1 MICLTLRRSLE
12 GEYIEKRTHYFCMKF
27 LIHIAFVLFAVM
39 HVSAQMQFET
49 KVSKDR
55 LGVNE
60 RLRVDFTM
68 NQDGDNF
75 TPPDFEDFTVVA
87 GPSQSVS
94 NSWVNGVRS
103 FSKTYTYFLMPKR
116 RGKVIIKQASIEY
129 DGQMY
134 KTIPV
139 PIEVTAAVEIPT
151 DPNDPEYIASQSIH
165 LIAEISK
172 SSPFLNE
179 PITVTY
185 KIYVNPYT
193 NVSGWQVIDS
203 PKFTDFWN
211 QNVDRKHE
219 VQNGTYNGQDYRYL
233 ILQETVLYP
242 QKTGVLKLEPLSM
255 NVSVEVRTNRRDF
268 FGNYM
273 YKRVNRVFA
282 SQELTVNV
290 KSLPEQGKPA
300 DFTGAVGTFKMDL
313 SLTKDK
319 VSATESTQA
328 KITVSGQG
336 NLKLFNLPKLEF
348 PNHIEAY
355 EPEHSE
361 NVTTQIDGMKGS
373 ITDSYTLVPNQK
385 GKYLIPGVTFSY
397 FDPNSKT
404 YKTLRSNDL
413 NLTADDAPAGVVANA
428 TSGNAPLTNKQSV
441 ALLGNQLRYLKIKT
455 ELKPIQNKKFFQSAS
470 FYASVLSPL
479 LLIPVVMLIGRRQRE
494 FVADQEGNRMRKANR
509 LAKKY
514 LSEAKNNL
522 GNQQNFYESLE
533 RAFHNYLKAKLKIET
548 SEFSKEKIQELL
560 LEKQV
565 ASEVTTDF
573 IGLLQSC
580 ELARYAAS
588 SEVAM
593 QRDYEKSVDLI
604 SILDKQIK

>member
-1 MICLTLRRSLE
+1 
-12 GEYIEKRTHYFCMKF
+12 MKL
-27 LIHIAFVLFAVM
+27 LIHFAFVLFSVTAVT
-39 HVSAQMQFET
+39 AQMQFEN
-49 KVSKDR
+49 KVSKNK
-55 LGVNE
+55 LGINE

-75 TPPDFEDFTVVA
+75 TPPNFDDFTVVA

-94 NSWVNGVRS
+94 NVWVNNVRS

-116 RGKVIIKQASIEY
+116 RGKITIQQASIEY
-129 DGQMY
+129 DGQVY

-139 PIEVTAAVEIPT
+139 PVEVTAAVEIPT

-165 LIAEISK
+165 LVAELSK

-203 PKFTDFWN
+203 PKFTDFWS

-233 ILQETVLYP
+233 ILQETILYP
-242 QKTGVLKLEPLSM
+242 QKTGILKLEPLSM

-273 YKRVNRVFA
+273 YKRLNKVFA
-282 SQELTVNV
+282 SQELTINV
-290 KSLPEQGKPA
+290 KQLPEQGKPA
-300 DFTGAVGTFKMDL
+300 DFTGAVGNFKMDL
-313 SLTKDK
+313 SLTKDR
-319 VSATESTQA
+319 VSASESTQA

-336 NLKLFNLPKLEF
+336 NLKLFNLPKLTF
-348 PNHIEAY
+348 PEHIESY

-361 NVTTQIDGMKGS
+361 NVTTKIDGMQGS

-413 NLTADDAPAGVVANA
+413 NLLADAAPAGAVSNNV
-428 TSGNAPLTNKQSV
+428 SGSSPSSNKQSV
-441 ALLGNQLRYLKIKT
+441 ALLGNQLRYLKLKT
-455 ELKPIQNKKFFQSAS
+455 ELKPVKNKNFFQSAS
-470 FYASVLSPL
+470 FYSLVLGPL
-479 LLIPVVMLIGRRQRE
+479 ILIPVAMIIGRKQRE
-494 FVADQEGNRMRKANR
+494 FVADHEGNRLRKANK

-514 LSEAKNNL
+514 LSEAKNNM

-560 LEKQV
+560 LEKSV
-565 ASEVTTDF
+565 TSEVTTDF

-580 ELARYAAS
+580 ELARYAPS

-593 QRDYEKSVDLI
+593 QKDYENSADLI

>member
-1 MICLTLRRSLE
+1 MKLLT
-12 GEYIEKRTHYFCMKF
+12 YF
-27 LIHIAFVLFAVM
+27 AFVLFSVTAVT
-39 HVSAQMQFET
+39 AQMQFEA
-49 KVSKDR
+49 KVSKNK

-75 TPPDFEDFTVVA
+75 TPPNFDDFTVVA

-94 NSWVNGVRS
+94 NVWVNNVRS

-116 RGKVIIKQASIEY
+116 RGKITINQASIEY
-129 DGQMY
+129 DGQVY

-139 PIEVTAAVEIPT
+139 PIEVTAAVEIPA

-165 LIAEISK
+165 LVAELSK

-203 PKFTDFWN
+203 PKFTDFWS
-211 QNVDRKHE
+211 QNVDRQHE

-233 ILQETVLYP
+233 ILQETILYP
-242 QKTGVLKLEPLSM
+242 QKTGILKLEPLSM

-273 YKRVNRVFA
+273 YKRVNKVFA

-290 KSLPEQGKPA
+290 KQLPEQGKPA
-300 DFTGAVGTFKMDL
+300 DFTGAVGNFKMDL
-313 SLTKDK
+313 SLTKDR

-328 KITVSGQG
+328 KISVSGQG
-336 NLKLFNLPKLEF
+336 NLKLFNLPKLTF
-348 PNHIEAY
+348 PEHIESF

-361 NVTTQIDGMKGS
+361 NVTTKIDGMQGS

-413 NLTADDAPAGVVANA
+413 SLLADAAPAGVVSNN
-428 TSGNAPLTNKQSV
+428 TSGSSPSSNKQSV
-441 ALLGNQLRYLKIKT
+441 ALLGNQLRYLKLKT
-455 ELKPIQNKKFFQSAS
+455 ELKPVKNKNFFQSVS
-470 FYASVLSPL
+470 FYSLVLGPL
-479 LLIPVVMLIGRRQRE
+479 LLIPVAMIIGRKQRE
-494 FVADQEGNRMRKANR
+494 FVADHEGNRLRKANK

-514 LSEAKNNL
+514 LSEAKNKM
-522 GNQQNFYESLE
+522 GNQQSFYESLE

-560 LEKQV
+560 LEKSV
-565 ASEVTTDF
+565 TSEVTKDF

-580 ELARYAAS
+580 ELARYTPS

-593 QRDYEKSVDLI
+593 QKDYEKSADLI

>member
-1 MICLTLRRSLE
+1 MKPLT
-12 GEYIEKRTHYFCMKF
+12 IF
-27 LIHIAFVLFAVM
+27 AFILFSVTG
-39 HVSAQMQFET
+39 VTAQMQFET
-49 KVSKDR
+49 KVSKER

-60 RLRVDFTM
+60 RLRVDFSM

-75 TPPDFEDFTVVA
+75 TPPDFEDFTVVG

-94 NSWVNGVRS
+94 NTWINSVRS

-116 RGKVIIKQASIEY
+116 RGRVIIKQASIEY
-129 DGQMY
+129 DGQVY

-165 LIAEISK
+165 LVAELSK
-172 SSPFLNE
+172 ASPYLNE

-219 VQNGTYNGQDYRYL
+219 VQSGTYNGQDYRYL

-242 QKTGVLKLEPLSM
+242 QKTGTLKLEPLSM

-290 KSLPEQGKPA
+290 KQLPEQGKPT
-300 DFTGAVGTFKMDL
+300 DFTGAVGNFKMDL

-348 PNHIEAY
+348 PDHIEAY
-355 EPEHSE
+355 EPEHTE
-361 NVTTQIDGMKGS
+361 NVTTKIDGMQGS
-373 ITDSYTLVPNQK
+373 ISDSYTLVPNQK
-385 GKYLIPGVTFSY
+385 GKYLIAGATFSY
-397 FDPNSKT
+397 FDPSTKT

-413 NLTADDAPAGVVANA
+413 NLLADEAPAGVVSNA
-428 TSGNAPLTNKQSV
+428 ASGGSTASTNKQSV
-441 ALLGNQLRYLKIKT
+441 ALLGNQLRYLKLST
-455 ELKPIQNKKFFQSAS
+455 DLKPISSKRFFQSPS
-470 FYASVLSPL
+470 FYASVLGPL
-479 LLIPVVMLIGRRQRE
+479 LLIPVAMIIGRKQRE
-494 FVADQEGNRMRKANR
+494 FAADQAGNRVRKANK

-522 GNQQNFYESLE
+522 GNQQSFYESLE

-560 LEKQV
+560 LEKKV
-565 ASEVTTDF
+565 TSEVTTDF

-580 ELARYAAS
+580 ELARYAPS

-593 QRDYEKSVDLI
+593 QRDYEKSADLI
-604 SILDKQIK
+604 SILDKQIN

>member
-1 MICLTLRRSLE
+1 MRP
-12 GEYIEKRTHYFCMKF
+12 
-27 LIHIAFVLFAVM
+27 LIIFAFVLFSVM
-39 HVSAQMQFET
+39 GMTAQMQFET
-49 KVSKDR
+49 KVSKNK
-55 LGVNE
+55 LGINE

-75 TPPDFEDFTVVA
+75 TPPDFDDFTVVA

-94 NSWVNGVRS
+94 NTWINGVRS

-116 RGKVIIKQASIEY
+116 RGKITINQASIEY
-129 DGQMY
+129 DGQVY

-165 LIAEISK
+165 LVAELSK

-185 KIYVNPYT
+185 KIYVNSYT

-242 QKTGVLKLEPLSM
+242 QKTGILKLEPLSM

-290 KSLPEQGKPA
+290 KPLPEQGKPA

-313 SLTKDK
+313 SLTKDR

-328 KITVSGQG
+328 KITVTGQG
-336 NLKLFNLPKLEF
+336 NLKLFNLPKMDF
-348 PNHIEAY
+348 PEHIEAY

-361 NVTTQIDGMKGS
+361 NVVTKIDGMQGS

-397 FDPNSKT
+397 FDPGSRT
-404 YKTLRSNDL
+404 YKTLRANDL
-413 NLTADDAPAGVVANA
+413 NLKTEAAPAGVVTNA
-428 TSGNAPLTNKQSV
+428 ATGNTTSTVKLSV
-441 ALLGNQLRYLKIKT
+441 TSLGNQLRYLKRKT
-455 ELKPIQNKKFFQSAS
+455 ELKPVQNKKFFQSAS
-470 FYASVLSPL
+470 FYASVLGPL
-479 LLIPVVMLIGRRQRE
+479 LLIPIAMIIGRKQRE
-494 FVADQEGNRMRKANR
+494 FVSDQEGNRVRKANK

-522 GNQQNFYESLE
+522 GNQQSFYESLE

-548 SEFSKEKIQELL
+548 SEFSKEKIEELL

-565 ASEVTTDF
+565 TSEITANF
-573 IGLLQSC
+573 IGLLKIC
-580 ELARYAAS
+580 ELARYAPS
-588 SEVAM
+588 SEVTM
-593 QRDYEKSVDLI
+593 QRDYEKAVGLI
-604 SILDKQIK
+604 STLDKQIK